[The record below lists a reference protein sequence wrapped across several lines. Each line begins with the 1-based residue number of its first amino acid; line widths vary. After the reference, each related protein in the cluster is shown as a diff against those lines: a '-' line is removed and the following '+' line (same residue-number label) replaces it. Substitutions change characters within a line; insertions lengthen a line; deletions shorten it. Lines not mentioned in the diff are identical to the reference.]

1 MSSQISLFEKSAIA
15 PSISTPKVAA
25 PFAPKAAGKKQG
37 LFAFQSRMVAET
49 YDHIRN
55 NETRILWVAAPSAGK
70 TRISGQVLEDLTTRA
85 KKSIPRAAFVVE
97 MDTLAGQAFNVFAG
111 MGLKP
116 TIFKSGQKYDPD
128 SKVVVISSQT
138 LEARVR
144 AALVAAKKEGTTLN
158 VKEFVRGLLGGLGVI
173 LGDEIHTL
181 SQRHGWKLLND
192 AYIPTSTIFC
202 GMTGSPWNT
211 GDRSL
216 YYWFD
221 VAVCAPQPPEL
232 VKMGRL
238 VIVRGFSPDDMF
250 DAKDLKWKDGDYD
263 LGAQQESVI
272 EDKKLQLVLE
282 KYKEKGEGRATIAYC
297 SGIKHA
303 KMLTRVFNADGV
315 AAEFQIGS
323 TSPTERKAQHTRLE
337 SGETKVLF
345 SIGTCTKG
353 YDAPF
358 VSCIILARAVG
369 NVNLYHQMACR
380 GNRAHT
386 YPDGT
391 IKSDCLLIDLGGNC
405 DRFGHLPTDYQDYSA
420 ALAPPKRKHEASDD
434 FYKECPEC
442 RHKKISVFA
451 QICPSCGYEFGKDKD
466 DDQPELFDI
475 ASFQLK
481 EFFTPLGSQQI
492 QFVRSRKRQYFI
504 EKINPDNV
512 SNEFQKEFGFFPPHD
527 WHLWAV
533 SGRRANESDREKYFE
548 YLKPFAPHD
557 YWIERHMKL
566 EFGDT
571 KGIPK
576 FLANWKEHWWE
587 VLGVDKTA
595 SREQIRV
602 AYLSGAKQ
610 WHPDVCDDK
619 DHAETQMKIL
629 NNAWEKSKCQ

>member
-1 MSSQISLFEKSAIA
+1 MSQISLFEKPAITIPHA
-15 PSISTPKVAA
+15 PKVAA
-25 PFAPKAAGKKQG
+25 VPFVPKAAGKKQG
-37 LFAFQSRMVAET
+37 LFPFQSKMVHET
-49 YDHIRN
+49 YDLIRV
-55 NETRILWVAAPSAGK
+55 NEKRILWIAAPSAGK
-70 TRISGQVLEDLTTRA
+70 TRISGQVMIDATQRA
-85 KKSIPRAAFVVE
+85 KKPLRTAFVVE
-97 MDTLAGQAFNVFAG
+97 MDVLAQQTLDTYN
-111 MGLKP
+111 GLGLNA
-116 TIFKSGQKYDPD
+116 TIFKAGRKYDPD
-128 SKVVVISSQT
+128 ADVVVISSQT
-138 LEARVR
+138 LEQR
-144 AALVAAKKEGTTLN
+144 AKTQGVAE
-158 VKEFVRGLLGGLGVI
+158 LLGQFGLI

-181 SQRHGWKLLND
+181 SQRQGWKLLND
-192 AYIPTSTIFC
+192 AYSASSTVFI

-216 YYWFD
+216 YHWFD
-221 VAVCAPQPPEL
+221 KMVCAPQPPEL

-250 DAKDLKWKDGDYD
+250 ESKDLKWKDGDYD
-263 LGAQQESVI
+263 LGAQQDTAI

-282 KYKEKGEGRATIAYC
+282 KYKERGEGRAAIAYC

-303 KMLTRVFNADGV
+303 KMLTRVFNADGI

-323 TSPTERKAQHTRLE
+323 TPSAERKAQHARLE

-391 IKSDCLLIDLGGNC
+391 IKNDCLLIDLGGNC

-420 ALAPPKRKHEASDD
+420 ALMPPKQKQEPEE
-434 FYKECPEC
+434 FYKICPEC
-442 RHKKISVFA
+442 KHEKISMFA
-451 QICPSCGYEFGKDKD
+451 QICPACGYEFGKDKD

-492 QFVRSRKRQYFI
+492 QFVRSRKRQYFV

-512 SNEFQKEFGFFPPHD
+512 AKEFAKEFGFIPPTE

-533 SGRRANESDREKYFE
+533 SGRRAGKADRKKYFE
-548 YLKPFAPHD
+548 YLKLFAPHD
-557 YWIERHMKL
+557 QWIHIHMKF
-566 EFGDT
+566 EFGDA
-571 KGIPK
+571 KEIPK
-576 FLANWKEHWWE
+576 FLANWKEQWWE
-587 VLGVDKTA
+587 VLGVDRTA
-595 SREQIRV
+595 SREQV
-602 AYLSGAKQ
+602 KAAYINAMKK
-610 WHPDVCDDK
+610 WHPDVCDDQTNAK
-619 DHAETQMKIL
+619 IQAQIL
-629 NNAWEKSKCQ
+629 NNAWEKYNASNAV